1 MRWLQD
7 GYMAPKSRENQAS
20 AKAHRIINPV
30 AKRLYTLPEAAHYL
44 GRSLWSL
51 RSLIWSGAL
60 PVVRSERG
68 RKLYVDVQD
77 LEAFI
82 SKSKF
87 SYL

>member
-1 MRWLQD
+1 MT
-7 GYMAPKSRENQAS
+7 
-20 AKAHRIINPV
+20 
-30 AKRLYTLPEAAHYL
+30 KRLYTLPEAAQYL

-60 PVVRSERG
+60 PVVRPEG
-68 RKLYVDVQD
+68 KRKLYVDLRD

-82 SKSKF
+82 SKNKF